1 MINTLDPDNQHRQ
14 LIICNVQ
21 IENEN
26 EYYVQIHND
35 FGEVTSSKTFMF
47 NYDISLSNF
56 IFFKIQSSF
65 QIPSITIDDIILQ
78 CDDEFEYQFEIEDR
92 SQVDITWLRVGCC
105 RM

>member
-35 FGEVTSSKTFMF
+35 FGE
-47 NYDISLSNF
+47 
-56 IFFKIQSSF
+56 SSF

-92 SQVDITWLRVGCC
+92 SQ
-105 RM
+105 